1 MKQCTKCLTE
11 KMLDL
16 FYAKQSG
23 NWCMACHQAY
33 RDSRKK
39 EIAELSK
46 KWIFE
51 NKEKAKL
58 NRHLWKKNNKDLNR
72 MYSLNRIANKK
83 QRTPSWYSEFDAF
96 VMKEAHHLAKLRE
109 EITGFKWDVDHIIPL
124 CGKKV
129 SGLHVYSNIQ
139 VIPKSMNVQKHN
151 KYEAQ

>member
-1 MKQCTKCLTE
+1 MKLCTKCSTE
-11 KMLDL
+11 KKLDL
-16 FYAKQSG
+16 FYAKQTG
-23 NWCMACHQAY
+23 NWCMDCHKTY

-39 EIAELSK
+39 EVAKLSK
-46 KWIFE
+46 KWISE
-51 NKEKAKL
+51 NKERAAL

-72 MYSLNRIANKK
+72 MYSLNRLASKK
-83 QRTPSWYSEFDAF
+83 QRTPIWYSSFDEF
-96 VMKEAHHLAKLRE
+96 VMKEAHSLARLRE
-109 EITGFKWDVDHIIPL
+109 QITGFKWDVDHIIPL